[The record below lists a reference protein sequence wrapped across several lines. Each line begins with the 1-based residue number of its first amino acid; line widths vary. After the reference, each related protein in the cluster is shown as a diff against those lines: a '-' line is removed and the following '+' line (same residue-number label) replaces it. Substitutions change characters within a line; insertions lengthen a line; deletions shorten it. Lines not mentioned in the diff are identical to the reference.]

1 MKKVL
6 SAGAALLL
14 TTSIAQAG
22 GLDRS
27 GQGVGIIFEE
37 GNVVQL
43 SFGYVKPEVSGETVN
58 AVGMAPVGETSGNM
72 AAAYSQFAG
81 GVKYG
86 VNSQVDVALIF
97 DQPFGA
103 NVDYSDNS
111 ALYYAGATTA
121 EVSSTAIT
129 ALARYKIDE
138 NYSIHGGLRY
148 QSIEATIGLPAVRS
162 YNLEGESSSG
172 TGIVVGA
179 AYEIPDIALRVS
191 LTYSS
196 SITHDMPTT
205 ESCVVGLPP
214 QPAFCDS
221 SESTTTFKSPESLNL
236 DFQTGIAE
244 DTLLFGSIRYAKWT
258 QFDFAPATYNILTTN
273 ALNPEGSSLQSY
285 DEDTFAYSLGVGRR
299 LSDAFSGAVS
309 IGYEAAQGGFSG
321 NLGPT
326 DGNVSFGLGGTYT
339 TGDTK
344 VTAGIRYIM
353 LGDADT
359 ENPTAPTTVA
369 TEFRDNSAIGFGM
382 QITQSF

>member
-43 SFGYVKPEVSGETVN
+43 SFGFVSPEVSGETVSTV
-58 AVGMAPVGETSGNM
+58 AGEPIGQTSGNM
-72 AAAYSQFAG
+72 AVAYSQFAG

-86 VNSQVDVALIF
+86 INDQVDVALIF

-111 ALYYAGATTA
+111 VFYYASATTA

-129 ALARYKIDE
+129 ALARYKIDQ
-138 NYSIHGGLRY
+138 NYSVHGGLRY
-148 QSIEATIGLPAVRS
+148 QSIEATIGLPAVGS
-162 YNLEGESSSG
+162 YTLEGESSSG
-172 TGIVVGA
+172 TGFVVGA

-196 SITHDMPTT
+196 SITHDMPST
-205 ESCVVGLPP
+205 ENCAAPP
-214 QPAFCDS
+214 PFCDNA
-221 SESTTTFKSPESLNL
+221 ESTTTFKSPESLNL

-258 QFDFAPATYNILTTN
+258 QFDFAPATYKTITGTVGDPNDGN
-273 ALNPEGSSLQSY
+273 SLQSY

-299 LSDAFSGAVS
+299 FSDAFSGAVS

-359 ENPTAPTTVA
+359 ENPNALTTVA

>member
-138 NYSIHGGLRY
+138 NYSVHGGLRY
-148 QSIEATIGLPAVRS
+148 QSIEATIGLPAVGS
-162 YNLEGESSSG
+162 YTLEGESSSG

-196 SITHDMPTT
+196 SITHDMPST
-205 ESCVVGLPP
+205 ENCAA
-214 QPAFCDS
+214 PAPFCDNA
-221 SESTTTFKSPESLNL
+221 ESTTTFKSPESLNL

-258 QFDFAPATYNILTTN
+258 QFDFAPATYKTITGTVGDPNDGN
-273 ALNPEGSSLQSY
+273 SLQSY

>member
-43 SFGYVKPEVSGETVN
+43 SFGFVSPEVSGETVSTV
-58 AVGMAPVGETSGNM
+58 AGEPIGQTSGNM
-72 AAAYSQFAG
+72 AVAYSQFAG

-86 VNSQVDVALIF
+86 INDQVDVALIF

-111 ALYYAGATTA
+111 AFYYAGATTA
-121 EVSSTAIT
+121 DVTSTAIT

-138 NYSIHGGLRY
+138 NYSVHGGLRY
-148 QSIEATIGLPAVRS
+148 QSIEATIGLPAVGS
-162 YNLEGESSSG
+162 YTLEGESSSG

-196 SITHDMPTT
+196 SITHDMPST
-205 ESCVVGLPP
+205 ENCAA
-214 QPAFCDS
+214 PASFCDNA
-221 SESTTTFKSPESLNL
+221 ESTTTFKSPESLNL

-258 QFDFAPATYNILTTN
+258 QFDFAPATYKTITGTPGDPNDGN
-273 ALNPEGSSLQSY
+273 SLQSY

-359 ENPTAPTTVA
+359 ENPFAPTTVA